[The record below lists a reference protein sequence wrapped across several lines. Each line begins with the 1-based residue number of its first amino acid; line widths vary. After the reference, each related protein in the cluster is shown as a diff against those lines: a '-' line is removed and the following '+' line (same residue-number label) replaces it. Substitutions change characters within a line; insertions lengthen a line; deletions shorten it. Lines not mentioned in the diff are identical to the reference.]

1 MTRAPITCAGLAA
14 LTLTLASAG
23 PVQAVTPG
31 QVDTF
36 ENGTTLSWS
45 VGANHPVPPTVM
57 ASGGPAGTGDHYMQ
71 LQAHGSGGPAS
82 RLAVRNGAQWAG
94 DYTAAGITALT
105 MDIFNFG
112 PSDLSLRLLFEA
124 GSPTLTDQAWSTV
137 PVLVPGGSGWRS
149 VVFPV
154 TASDLSAAPGS
165 QVADALAGAVA
176 IRLFHGT
183 LPLFPGEAVVATV
196 GVDNITAVPEPDTCA
211 MMLAGLGLLGL
222 AVRRRR
228 QTAARSHAALC
239 HTSPASATFSCRV
252 ND

>member
-1 MTRAPITCAGLAA
+1 MTRAVPAQAALAAATLA
-14 LTLTLASAG
+14 LTLALPT
-23 PVQAVTPG
+23 QAVVPG
-31 QVDTF
+31 QADTF
-36 ENGTTLSWS
+36 ESGTTLGWG

-57 ASGGPAGTGDHYMQ
+57 TTGGPAGAGDHYLQ
-71 LQAHGSGGPAS
+71 LQAIGSGGPAS
-82 RLAVRNGAQWAG
+82 RLAVRNDAQWAG

-183 LPLFPGEAVVATV
+183 LPLFPGEAVVVTV
-196 GVDNITAVPEPDTCA
+196 GVDNITAVPEPATA
-211 MMLAGLGLLGL
+211 GLLALGLGLGAL
-222 AVRRRR
+222 AWRRR
-228 QTAARSHAALC
+228 AA
-239 HTSPASATFSCRV
+239 
-252 ND
+252 

>member
-1 MTRAPITCAGLAA
+1 MTRAVPARAALAA
-14 LTLTLASAG
+14 AALVLTVTLPA
-23 PVQAVTPG
+23 QAVSPG

-36 ENGTTLSWS
+36 ENGTTLSWG

-57 ASGGPAGTGDHYMQ
+57 ATGGPAGTGDHYMQ
-71 LQAHGSGGPAS
+71 LQAIGGGGPAS
-82 RLAVRNGAQWAG
+82 RLAVRNGLQWSG

-176 IRLFHGT
+176 IRLFHAT
-183 LPLFPGEAVVATV
+183 LSEFPGEPIIVSV
-196 GVDNITAVPEPDTCA
+196 GVDNITAVPEPATVA
-211 MMLAGLGLLGL
+211 MLLLGL
-222 AVRRRR
+222 GMGGLSMRRR
-228 QTAARSHAALC
+228 AH
-239 HTSPASATFSCRV
+239 
-252 ND
+252 